1 MNTIEQN
8 GEVTIINIP
17 NSFII
22 RLNEN
27 TTLKFESVN
36 HTVNVNLHENTSGG
50 DTEQNDA
57 NDKKEHKPNTK
68 RLQYRKKYYERNKEQ
83 ILENARQYYSD
94 NKDKKIEYQ
103 KKRMKNEENLNKH
116 REIARRYY
124 HEKKKQ
130 KSNINANTDN
140 EHQNDISDD

>member
-8 GEVTIINIP
+8 GEVTVIHIP

-57 NDKKEHKPNTK
+57 NDKK
-68 RLQYRKKYYERNKEQ
+68 
-83 ILENARQYYSD
+83 
-94 NKDKKIEYQ
+94 
-103 KKRMKNEENLNKH
+103 
-116 REIARRYY
+116 
-124 HEKKKQ
+124 
-130 KSNINANTDN
+130 
-140 EHQNDISDD
+140 